1 MLFNSYPFLLL
12 FLPITLIGYVIIG
25 RTLGRNAVF
34 GWLVAASLFF
44 YGWWNWYFL
53 ALLLASLLFNYAAGT
68 WLSKLDK
75 RPPGKFVLGVA
86 LAFNVGF
93 LGYFKYKN
101 FFLENVSALLG
112 ANWTFLPVVLP
123 LGISFYTFQKI
134 AYLVDSYQG
143 KTRGYGFR
151 DFCLFV
157 SFFPQLIAG
166 PITHHGE
173 IMPQFRKQDTARAH
187 WGDWSVGLT
196 LFVFGLAKKV
206 LLADRLA
213 AFASPVFQVAKGG
226 ADFGLT
232 EAWVGVLAYTLQLYF
247 DFSGYS
253 DMAIGLARLFGIRL
267 PMNFNSP
274 YQATNIADFW
284 RRWHVTLSRFLRDYL
299 YIPLGGNRRGPVRK
313 YLNLFLTMLIGGIW
327 HGAGWTFVIWGALH
341 GAYLLVYHAWR
352 DWREKH
358 QTPNTKHQITSKLQ
372 TPNGGAPRPL
382 FRTIVARAVTFL
394 AVVVAWVFFRAEN
407 FEAAASLL
415 VSMTG
420 ANGFTSNFSRLDM
433 TSAWIIVSLLLLAV
447 WVLPNS
453 HQLLARFE
461 PTLEYARH
469 ENAEAQ
475 FDAVPKWARRLVW
488 KPRLAWVLC
497 LAVLTVWSILGL
509 SRVSEFIYWQF

>member
-1 MLFNSYPFLLL
+1 MLFNSYAFLLL

-53 ALLLASLLFNYAAGT
+53 ALLLASLVFNYAAGT

-75 RPPGKFVLGVA
+75 RPPAKLVLGVA

-101 FFLENVSALLG
+101 FFLENLSALLG
-112 ANWTFLPVVLP
+112 TNWTFLPVVLP

-187 WGDWSVGLT
+187 WDDWSVGLT

-213 AFASPVFQVAKGG
+213 TFASPVFQVAKNG
-226 ADFGLT
+226 ADFGFT

-299 YIPLGGNRRGPVRK
+299 YIPLGGNRRGPTRK

-341 GAYLLVYHAWR
+341 GFYLLTFHAWR
-352 DWREKH
+352 EWRGDKH
-358 QTPNTKHQITSKLQ
+358 ATTPSLAGSI
-372 TPNGGAPRPL
+372 A
-382 FRTIVARAVTFL
+382 ARAVTFL
-394 AVVVAWVFFRAEN
+394 VVVIAWVFFRADN
-407 FEAAASLL
+407 LKAATGLF
-415 VSMTG
+415 VSMMG
-420 ANGFTSNFSRLDM
+420 ANGFTSNLSRLNM
-433 TSAWIIVSLLLLAV
+433 TSAWITVGVLLLVV
-447 WVLPNS
+447 WLLPNS

-461 PTLEYARH
+461 PTLEYANKDR
-469 ENAEAQ
+469 ADAQ
-475 FDAVPKWARRLVW
+475 LGAIPPWARRFVW
-488 KPRLAWVLC
+488 KPRPAWALC
-497 LAVLTVWSILGL
+497 LAALTVGSILGL

>member
-1 MLFNSYPFLLL
+1 MLFNSYAFLLL

-53 ALLLASLLFNYAAGT
+53 ALLLASLVFNYAAGT

-75 RPPGKFVLGVA
+75 RPPAKIVLGVA

-93 LGYFKYKN
+93 LGYFKYAD
-101 FFLENVSALLG
+101 FFIANIDAWFGADWPLLR
-112 ANWTFLPVVLP
+112 LVLP

-187 WGDWSVGLT
+187 WDGWSVGLT

-213 AFASPVFQVAKGG
+213 TFASPVFQVAKHG
-226 ADFGLT
+226 ADMGFT
-232 EAWVGVLAYTLQLYF
+232 EAWMGVLAYTLQLYF

-313 YLNLFLTMLIGGIW
+313 YLNLFLTMVIGGIW
-327 HGAGWTFVIWGALH
+327 HGAGWTFVVWGALH
-341 GAYLLVYHAWR
+341 GIYLMIFHAWR
-352 DWREKH
+352 DWRGEKA
-358 QTPNTKHQITSKLQ
+358 TPSLA
-372 TPNGGAPRPL
+372 GR
-382 FRTIVARAVTFL
+382 IVARGFTFL
-394 AVVVAWVFFRAEN
+394 VVVAAWVFFRAET
-407 FEAAASLL
+407 FEAATGLL

-420 ANGFTSNFSRLDM
+420 ANGLASNLARLEV
-433 TSAWIIVSLLLLAV
+433 AAGWITIGVLLLVV
-447 WVLPNS
+447 WLLPNS

-461 PTLEYARH
+461 PTLEYAQK
-469 ENAEAQ
+469 ENADAQ
-475 FDAVPKWARRLVW
+475 LRAIPNWARRFVW
-488 KPRLAWVLC
+488 KPRLAWALGITA
-497 LAVLTVWSILGL
+497 LAISSVLGL

>member
-1 MLFNSYPFLLL
+1 MLFNSYAFLLL

-53 ALLLASLLFNYAAGT
+53 ALLLLSLLFNYAAGT

-75 RPPGKFVLGVA
+75 RPPAKLVLGVA

-93 LGYFKYKN
+93 LGYFKYAD
-101 FFLENVSALLG
+101 FFITNVNAWLGKEWPLLR
-112 ANWTFLPVVLP
+112 LLLP

-173 IMPQFRKQDTARAH
+173 IMPQFRKQDTARTH
-187 WGDWSVGLT
+187 WDDWSVGLT

-213 AFASPVFQVAKGG
+213 TFASPVFQVAKSG
-226 ADFGLT
+226 ADIGFT
-232 EAWVGVLAYTLQLYF
+232 EAWMGVLAYTLQLYF

-274 YQATNIADFW
+274 YRATNIADFW

-299 YIPLGGNRRGPVRK
+299 YIPLGGNRHGPARK
-313 YLNLFLTMLIGGIW
+313 YLNLFMTMLIGGIW
-327 HGAGWTFVIWGALH
+327 HGAGWTFVVWGALH
-341 GAYLLVYHAWR
+341 GIYLMVFHAWR
-352 DWREKH
+352 DWRGENA
-358 QTPNTKHQITSKLQ
+358 TPSLLGRIM
-372 TPNGGAPRPL
+372 
-382 FRTIVARAVTFL
+382 ARGVTFL
-394 AVVVAWVFFRAEN
+394 AVVGAWVFFRAET
-407 FEAAASLL
+407 FDAASNLL
-415 VSMTG
+415 ISMMG
-420 ANGFTSNFSRLDM
+420 ANGFLSNLSRLNM
-433 TSAWIIVSLLLLAV
+433 VSGWITIGVLLLVV
-447 WVLPNS
+447 WLLPNS

-461 PTLEYARH
+461 PTLEYADKKQ
-469 ENAEAQ
+469 ADAQ
-475 FDAVPKWARRLVW
+475 FGSIPSWARSLVW
-488 KPRLAWVLC
+488 KPRLAWALC
-497 LAVLTVWSILGL
+497 LAALTITSILGL